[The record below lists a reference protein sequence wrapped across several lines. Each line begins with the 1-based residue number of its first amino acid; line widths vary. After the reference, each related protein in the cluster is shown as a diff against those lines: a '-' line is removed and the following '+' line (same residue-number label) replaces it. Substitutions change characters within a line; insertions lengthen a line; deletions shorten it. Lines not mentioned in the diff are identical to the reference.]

1 MLKMFKA
8 YERNQTLEPIWED
21 QVYDAKANTGGGG
34 LDPMIFCRGDTSRP
48 FYKIAT
54 LEK

>member
-1 MLKMFKA
+1 MFKA
-8 YERNQTLEPIWED
+8 YERNQFLEPIWED

-34 LDPMIFCRGDTSRP
+34 LDPMILCGHLRGDASRP